1 MSNYIS
7 SKNHIT
13 QTQKE
18 RSQSYF
24 YELRRYHNSIKR
36 TLYDTYTKNID
47 NLLEIA
53 AGKGS
58 DLNKWV
64 SNKIKH
70 VVGYDIDTAS
80 IEEGRRRVRSN
91 KGYTPKVELNVLD
104 LSKNV
109 INSSVPFDVV
119 SSQFAFHYFFESEQ
133 TFNTIINSIKSNLKQ
148 GGIFMG
154 TMFDGAS
161 LLHLKVPE
169 SDTIELS
176 DDGEVRFKLRFSSLG
191 RESPFG
197 NKLSVFIKD
206 TVLDEPMDEY
216 IVKFDSFVELM
227 KSNGFELIDSKMF
240 ESLYNDSFKLN
251 SLQKEVSFLN
261 RTFVFQYRGH
271 APERRVTN
279 DEYKSVDKVT
289 SPVVK
294 GLNPRCK
301 PETDYLTECDWS
313 PEELNM
319 IILYKYMKAFDNKI
333 KISDEENKEKLLY
346 IKINFLNPENILN
359 KETVTNDIKDYYKYI
374 HNMYMKELGV
384 MSQRRAAGEKLPD
397 S

>member
-1 MSNYIS
+1 MSN
-7 SKNHIT
+7 HIY
-13 QTQKE
+13 QTEKE

-47 NLLEIA
+47 NLLELA
-53 AGKGS
+53 SGKSG
-58 DLNKWV
+58 DLNKW
-64 SNKIKH
+64 SANKIKH
-70 VVGYDIDTAS
+70 VLGYDIDTAS

-104 LSKNV
+104 LSRNV
-109 INSSVPFDVV
+109 ITPTVPFDVV
-119 SSQFAFHYFFESEQ
+119 SAMFCFHYFFESEN
-133 TFNTIINSIKSNLKQ
+133 TFNTIIDSIKSNLKS

-154 TMFDGAS
+154 TMFDGDS

-176 DDGEVRFKLRFSSLG
+176 DAGEVRFKLRFLSLG
-191 RESPFG
+191 RELRSPFG

-227 KSNGFELIDSKMF
+227 KSNGFELIESKMF

-261 RTFVFQYRGH
+261 RTFVFRYQDGH
-271 APERRVTN
+271 SRPN
-279 DEYKSVDKVT
+279 DELLNQEDISDRRRGVESHHT
-289 SPVVK
+289 SPV
-294 GLNPRCK
+294 CK
-301 PETDYLTECDWS
+301 QETDYLTECDWS
-313 PEELNM
+313 SEQLNM
-319 IILYKYMKAFDNKI
+319 IILYKYMKAFDDKI
-333 KISDEENKEKLLY
+333 KISNEENKEKLLY
-346 IKINFLNPENILN
+346 IKSNFLNAENILN
-359 KETVTNDIKDYYKYI
+359 KQTVSNDIKDYYKHI
-374 HNMYMKELGV
+374 HNMYINDISVDRFQK
-384 MSQRRAAGEKLPD
+384 K
-397 S
+397 

>member
-1 MSNYIS
+1 M
-7 SKNHIT
+7 NHIY
-13 QTQKE
+13 QTEKE

-36 TLYDTYTKNID
+36 TLYDRYTKNID

-53 AGKGS
+53 AGKGG
-58 DLNKWV
+58 DLNKWS

-70 VVGYDIDTAS
+70 VVCYDIDAAS
-80 IEEGRRRVRSN
+80 IEEGIRRVKSN

-104 LSKNV
+104 LSRNV
-109 INSSVPFDVV
+109 ITPTVPFDVV
-119 SSQFAFHYFFESEQ
+119 SAMFCFHYFFESEE
-133 TFNTIINSIKSNLKQ
+133 TFNTIISSIKLNLKP
-148 GGIFMG
+148 GGIFIG

-176 DDGEVRFKLRFSSLG
+176 DAGEVRFKLRFLEKSDQ
-191 RESPFG
+191 SPFG

-240 ESLYNDSFKLN
+240 ESLYEPYINSGNKALN

-261 RTFVFQYRGH
+261 RTFVF
-271 APERRVTN
+271 RRVTN
-279 DEYKSVDKVT
+279 DEQDISDRRKKAEPPRAS
-289 SPVVK
+289 SPSS
-294 GLNPRCK
+294 CK

-313 PEELNM
+313 PEQLNM

-359 KETVTNDIKDYYKYI
+359 KETVSNDIKDYYKYI
-374 HNMYMKELGV
+374 HNMYIKELNGLTHNL
-384 MSQRRAAGEKLPD
+384 QHDA
-397 S
+397 

>member
-1 MSNYIS
+1 MSN
-7 SKNHIT
+7 HIY

-47 NLLEIA
+47 NLLELA
-53 AGKGS
+53 SGKSG
-58 DLNKWV
+58 DLNKW
-64 SNKIKH
+64 SANKIKH
-70 VVGYDIDTAS
+70 VLGYDIDTAS

-104 LSKNV
+104 LSRNV
-109 INSSVPFDVV
+109 ITPTVPFDVV
-119 SSQFAFHYFFESEQ
+119 SAMFCFHYFFESEN
-133 TFNTIINSIKSNLKQ
+133 TFNTIIDSIKSNLKS

-154 TMFDGAS
+154 TMFDGDS
-161 LLHLKVPE
+161 LLHLRVPE

-176 DDGEVRFKLRFSSLG
+176 DAGEVRFKLRFSSLG

-227 KSNGFELIDSKMF
+227 KSNGFELIESKMF

-261 RTFVFQYRGH
+261 RTFVFRYRDGLSR
-271 APERRVTN
+271 PN

-289 SPVVK
+289 SPVVG

-301 PETDYLTECDWS
+301 QETDYLTECDWS
-313 PEELNM
+313 SEQLNM

-333 KISDEENKEKLLY
+333 KISNEENKEKLLY
-346 IKINFLNPENILN
+346 IKSNFLNPENILN
-359 KETVTNDIKDYYKYI
+359 KQTVSNDIKDYYKHI
-374 HNMYMKELGV
+374 HNMYINDINDI
-384 MSQRRAAGEKLPD
+384 ST
-397 S
+397 

>member
-64 SNKIKH
+64 SNRIKH
-70 VVGYDIDTAS
+70 VVGYDIDLNS
-80 IEEGRRRVRSN
+80 IEEGKRRLKAT

-104 LSKNV
+104 LSRNV
-109 INSSVPFDVV
+109 ITPTVPFDVV
-119 SSQFAFHYFFESEQ
+119 SAMFCFHYFFESEQ
-133 TFNTIINSIKSNLKQ
+133 TFNTIISSIKSNLKS

-154 TMFDGAS
+154 TMFDGDS

-176 DDGEVRFKLRFSSLG
+176 DQGEVRFKLNFLG
-191 RESPFG
+191 KSYQKESPFG

-216 IVKFDSFVELM
+216 IVKFDSFVKLM

-240 ESLYNDSFKLN
+240 ESFYEPYVNAGNKALN

-261 RTFVFQYRGH
+261 RTFVFKYGLSR
-271 APERRVTN
+271 PN
-279 DEYKSVDKVT
+279 DEYKSVT
-289 SPVVK
+289 SPVVG
-294 GLNPRCK
+294 GLNPHCK
-301 PETDYLTECDWS
+301 QETDYLTECDWS
-313 PEELNM
+313 SEQLNM

-333 KISDEENKEKLLY
+333 KISNEENKEKLLY
-346 IKINFLNPENILN
+346 IKINFLNPDEILN
-359 KETVTNDIKDYYKYI
+359 KETVSNDIKDYYKYI
-374 HNMYMKELGV
+374 HNMYIKDLGGGYQA
-384 MSQRRAAGEKLPD
+384 SL

>member
-24 YELRRYHNSIKR
+24 YELRRYHNYIKR
-36 TLYDTYTKNID
+36 ILYDTYTKNID
-47 NLLEIA
+47 NLLEIGS
-53 AGKGS
+53 GKSG
-58 DLNKWV
+58 DLNKIIDNRV
-64 SNKIKH
+64 KNM
-70 VVGYDIDTAS
+70 VGYDIDAAS
-80 IEEGRRRVRSN
+80 IEEGKRRLKAT

-104 LSKNV
+104 LSRNV
-109 INSSVPFDVV
+109 ITPTVPFDVV
-119 SSQFAFHYFFESEQ
+119 SAMFCFHYFFESEN
-133 TFNTIINSIKSNLKQ
+133 TFNTIIDSIKSNLKSD
-148 GGIFMG
+148 GIFMG
-154 TMFDGAS
+154 TMFDGDS

-176 DDGEVRFKLRFSSLG
+176 DDGEVRFKLRFLEKSDQKSYDVVRG
-191 RESPFG
+191 RNPVFG

-227 KSNGFELIDSKMF
+227 KSNGFELIESKMF

-261 RTFVFQYRGH
+261 RTFVFKYRDGLSR
-271 APERRVTN
+271 PN
-279 DEYKSVDKVT
+279 DEYESVDKVT
-289 SPVVK
+289 SPV
-294 GLNPRCK
+294 LCK
-301 PETDYLTECDWS
+301 QETDYLTECDWS
-313 PEELNM
+313 SEQLNM

-333 KISDEENKEKLLY
+333 KISNEENKEKLLY
-346 IKINFLNPENILN
+346 IKMNFLNPDQILN
-359 KETVTNDIKDYYKYI
+359 KETVSNDIKDYYKYI
-374 HNMYMKELGV
+374 HNRYIKDTA
-384 MSQRRAAGEKLPD
+384 R
-397 S
+397 